1 MPQTSQY
8 ATYPSSEST
17 YRMQDVDHLVL
28 KVLEVQDIRQKMH
41 QLQEELNWE
50 KQNFESLQGETR
62 GRLVVVV
69 VAAGCGPHSCEL
81 WARGDG
87 VLCGFSS
94 TDSAERPGLLGRH
107 AEAAES
113 HPAAG
118 VQSESNVLGE

>member
-1 MPQTSQY
+1 
-8 ATYPSSEST
+8 
-17 YRMQDVDHLVL
+17 
-28 KVLEVQDIRQKMH
+28 MH

-50 KQNFESLQGETR
+50 KQNFESLQCETR

-69 VAAGCGPHSCEL
+69 VVVATFGPHSCEL
-81 WARGDG
+81 WACGDD
-87 VLCGFSS
+87 VMCGFPS
-94 TDSAERPGLLGRH
+94 TDSAERPGLLVRH